1 MKTKTTKKF
10 LALFLAILMTM
21 AVLTTT
27 AFAAGTGSIKITNTI
42 KDDVYSV
49 YQIFV
54 LDEDQSAEGKP
65 VYKVDPDWTDFK
77 DDSGVSDYYTVDANG
92 YVHWKKDTFAA
103 VGAAFAALAKQYATG
118 NDLDPDADTQ
128 TVGTTGEELV
138 FSDLPA
144 GYYLVMSSDL
154 NGDNTPGVASVTAG
168 ETTTIAAKD
177 TATGLPT
184 IEKKVDTDNNTGTD
198 GWGDSNNAAFHDTVY
213 FQITITAKVG
223 AAGYVLTDTLADGFT
238 LNAGSIVVK
247 KGGTPLTVGTDY
259 TVDTSVDHVFTLTFE
274 QDFLNTLSTHDQ
286 IVVTYN
292 ATLTKDA
299 VTGTAGNK
307 NTAALAFYENGHGET
322 TDPTTTTTYTY
333 EIEVTKTAEDGTTP
347 LSDAKFKVY
356 RSDSKYI
363 TAVEATGAIA
373 WGDQAD
379 AMEFTSDT
387 NGKITIAGLVPDTY
401 YFTETK
407 APAGYIQLTADESVT
422 ITDKNETLTIENV
435 SGQPLPETGGIGTTV
450 FYIAGAVLVLGAG
463 MLLVSKKRRHSE
475 N

>member
-27 AFAAGTGSIKITNTI
+27 AFAAGTGSIKITHTI

-54 LDEDQSAEGKP
+54 LDEYQSAEGKP
-65 VYKVDPDWTDFK
+65 VYKVDPDWTAFK
-77 DDSGVSDYYTVDANG
+77 DVSGVSDYYTVDANG
-92 YVHWKKDTFAA
+92 YVHWKKDTSAA
-103 VGAAFAALAKQYATG
+103 VGAAFAALAKQYATNNG
-118 NDLDPDADTQ
+118 QTADVTK

-144 GYYLVMSSDL
+144 GYYLVM
-154 NGDNTPGVASVTAG
+154 NGDKTPGVASVTADK
-168 ETTTIAAKD
+168 TTTIAAKD
-177 TATGLPT
+177 TASGLPT
-184 IEKKVDTDNNTGTD
+184 IEKKVDTDNNTGTED
-198 GWGDSNNAAFHDTVY
+198 WGDSNNAAFHDTVY

-299 VTGTAGNK
+299 VTGTAGNE
-307 NTAALAFYENGHGET
+307 NTAALAFYENGPKT
-322 TDPTTTTTYTY
+322 TAPTTTTTYTY
-333 EIEVTKTAEDGTTP
+333 KIEVTKTAEDGTTP
-347 LSDAKFKVY
+347 LGDAKFKVY
-356 RSDSKYI
+356 RLSNNQYI
-363 TAVEATGAIA
+363 TDVDGTTGAIT
-373 WGDQAD
+373 WGGQAD
-379 AMEFTSDT
+379 AMEFTSGGD
-387 NGKITIAGLVPDTY
+387 GKITIAGLVPDTY

-407 APAGYIQLTADESVT
+407 APVGYIQLTEDKSVE
-422 ITDKNETLTIENV
+422 ITVDNVILTIKNMP
-435 SGQPLPETGGIGTTV
+435 GQPLPETGGIGTTV

>member
-27 AFAAGTGSIKITNTI
+27 AFAAGTGSIKITHTI

-54 LDEDQSAEGKP
+54 LDEDQSAEAEGKP
-65 VYKVDPDWTDFK
+65 VYKVNSDWTDFK
-77 DDSGVSDYYTVDANG
+77 DVSGVSDYYTVDTNG
-92 YVHWKKDTFAA
+92 YVHWKKDTSAA
-103 VGAAFAALAKQYATG
+103 VGAAFAALAKQYATDNG
-118 NDLDPDADTQ
+118 RTAEKTK

-144 GYYLVMSSDL
+144 GYYLVM
-154 NGDNTPGVASVTAG
+154 NGDKTPGVASVTAG
-168 ETTTIAAKD
+168 KTTTIAAKD
-177 TATGLPT
+177 TASGLPT
-184 IEKKVDTDNNTGTD
+184 IEKKVDTDNNTGTED
-198 GWGDSNNAAFHDTVY
+198 WGDSNNAAFHDTVY

-238 LNAGSIVVK
+238 LNEGSIVVK

-307 NTAALAFYENGHGET
+307 NTAALAFYENGHDET
-322 TDPTTTTTYTY
+322 TDSTTTTTYTY
-333 EIEVTKTAEDGTTP
+333 KIEVTKTAEDGTTP
-347 LSDAKFKVY
+347 LGDAKFKVY
-356 RSDSKYI
+356 RSSDSKYI
-363 TAVEATGAIA
+363 TDVNSENGAIT
-373 WGDQAD
+373 WGEETA
-379 AMEFTSDT
+379 AKEFESGGD
-387 NGKITIAGLVPDTY
+387 GKITIAGLVPDTY
-401 YFTETK
+401 YFKETK

-422 ITDKNETLTIENV
+422 ITDDNVTLTIKNMP
-435 SGQPLPETGGIGTTV
+435 GQPLPETGGIGTTV